1 MNIKFYFSS
10 FIKESIALDIEPW
23 AKLNAADLK
32 YLKLN
37 HEFLL
42 LNALI
47 FHKELST
54 HTHT

>member
-32 YLKLN
+32 YFKLQ
-37 HEFLL
+37 
-42 LNALI
+42 
-47 FHKELST
+47 
-54 HTHT
+54 